1 MHDFISCAEER
12 TQETLDLFPIHPT
25 GILQAKTGIS
35 TNEENSSPSTS
46 SSFEND
52 PILGNQ
58 GGNSGQK
65 FFDFFCG
72 NGPYGSH

>member
-72 NGPYGSH
+72 NGPYVSH